1 MNTPDPLAIA
11 LASLPHGPEFRF
23 LDRLTHLDPGQSGA
37 GEYTV
42 RGDEPFLRGH
52 FPGQPLLPGVLL
64 IEAAAQLAGTVAQSD
79 PQIAPLA
86 GLKLTALRGVK
97 ILGTARP
104 GEIVQLEARVT
115 GRLGKLIQAQATARV
130 NGQIILQAELTLS
143 GDK

>member
-1 MNTPDPLAIA
+1 MSDPLAIA

-23 LDRLTHLDPGQSGA
+23 LDRLLRLDPGQSGA

-52 FPGQPLLPGVLL
+52 FPGQPLMPGVLL

-104 GEIVQLEARVT
+104 GEVVQLETRVT
-115 GRLGKLIQAQATARV
+115 GRLGNLIQAQATARV
-130 NGQIILQAELTLS
+130 NGQVILQAELTLS